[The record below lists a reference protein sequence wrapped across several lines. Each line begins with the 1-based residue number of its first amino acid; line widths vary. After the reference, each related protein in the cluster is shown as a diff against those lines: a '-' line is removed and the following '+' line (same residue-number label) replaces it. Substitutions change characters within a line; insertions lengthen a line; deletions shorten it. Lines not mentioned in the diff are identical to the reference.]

1 MFQRK
6 TKKGKECPT
15 ALSEVINSICEILRK
30 EEDEKLMQKNQSLLD
45 QLVE

>member
-1 MFQRK
+1 MFQLK

-15 ALSEVINSICEILRK
+15 ALSEVVNSIREILRK
-30 EEDEKLMQKNQSLLD
+30 EEDEKLMQKNQSLFD